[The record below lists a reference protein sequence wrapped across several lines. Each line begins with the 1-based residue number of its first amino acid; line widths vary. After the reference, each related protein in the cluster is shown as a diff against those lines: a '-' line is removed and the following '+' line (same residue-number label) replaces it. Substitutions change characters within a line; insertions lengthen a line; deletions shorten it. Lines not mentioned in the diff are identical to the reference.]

1 MQLVS
6 ICDVRIIF
14 QVQYILS
21 NFKFQHSVGF
31 LILHF
36 TPLPPPSSLSSSSTL
51 IPQPRLESVFSLLGK
66 GKKELFLKN
75 CFGDEVA

>member
-14 QVQYILS
+14 QEQYILS
-21 NFKFQHSVGF
+21 NFKFQHSVGV

-36 TPLPPPSSLSSSSTL
+36 TPLPTP
-51 IPQPRLESVFSLLGK
+51 
-66 GKKELFLKN
+66 LFLVILFDLDTPTSSREYIFAVREKQKR
-75 CFGDEVA
+75 AIS